1 MNKLW
6 YIPIGIAILYALW
19 IHFLAVM
26 ALLDARERGVLTT
39 AAKVPGYPVLFVGLV
54 LDFLGN
60 IIATV
65 ILLDLPREFT
75 VSGRIKRLCNGSLGW
90 RHTAACWIRDNWL
103 KPFDRTGG
111 HD

>member
-1 MNKLW
+1 MNPFWKVL
-6 YIPIGIAILYALW
+6 ICVGILYALW

-26 ALLDARERGVLTT
+26 ALLDARERQVLTT
-39 AAKVPGYPVLFVGLV
+39 AAKVPGYPVLGAGLV

-60 IIATV
+60 LIATFLFV
-65 ILLDLPREFT
+65 ELPREFT
-75 VSGRIKRLCNGSLGW
+75 VSSRVKRHCRDSKGW
-90 RHTAACWIRDNWL
+90 RREMATWIRDNWL